1 MLSDDFIIR
10 MIRQATAVLKR
21 IIGLKQAGDYQ
32 DALEEIDQ
40 TLEQLLGMDREII
53 KMMDD
58 ESIYKILTKEE
69 QIDLERLGFIADLY
83 KEEGDIL
90 FLQDQ
95 KQQGE
100 NYYLSSLNYYLKISM
115 NSESLHQKE
124 LSQKVEEMIQKLG
137 NIGLPNGTLYDLF
150 CYFENNGKY
159 ENAENTITVL
169 ANNPENKANTRSE
182 LISFY
187 KRLLEVEP
195 KVLLSNGMS
204 RKQIENKLKELS

>member
-32 DALEEIDQ
+32 EALEEIDQ
-40 TLEQLLGMDREII
+40 TVEQLLGMDKEII

-58 ESIYKILTKEE
+58 ESIYRILTKEE

-90 FLQDQ
+90 LLQDQ
-95 KQQGE
+95 KQDSD

-115 NSESLHQKE
+115 NSEPLHQKE
-124 LSQKVEEMIQKLG
+124 LSQKVEEITQKISDI
-137 NIGLPNGTLYDLF
+137 NFPNGTLYDLF
-150 CYFENNGKY
+150 CFFENNGKY
-159 ENAENTITVL
+159 EKAEKTITGL
-169 ANNPENKANTRSE
+169 ANRPDNTANTRSE

-187 KRLLEVEP
+187 MRLLELEP
-195 KVLLSNGMS
+195 KVLMSNGMS

>member
-1 MLSDDFIIR
+1 M
-10 MIRQATAVLKR
+10 KR

-69 QIDLERLGFIADLY
+69 QIDLERLRFIADLY

-90 FLQDQ
+90 LLQEQ
-95 KQQGE
+95 KQQSD
-100 NYYLSSLNYYLKISM
+100 NYYLSSLNYYLKISL
-115 NSESLHQKE
+115 NSEPLHQIE
-124 LSQKVEEMIQKLG
+124 LSQKVEEIIQKLG
-137 NIGLPNGTLYDLF
+137 NINYSNGTLYNLF
-150 CYFENNGKY
+150 CYFENNSKY

-169 ANNPENKANTRSE
+169 ANRPDNKANTRSE

-195 KVLLSNGMS
+195 KVLQSNGIS